1 MRLYVAML
9 RGDNETEE
17 TRQLRGLGKAV
28 EQMVRLR
35 RAIVA
40 SDRFV
45 RTHAQNDKYH
55 ALFVAPEY
63 YFANQRSLNDR
74 FFQHGVKRWIMSAL
88 SAVAEDFPRLLI
100 IPGTVL
106 WTKQVS
112 RGQNDAKSAERVE
125 KVKGRYDAVSG
136 LLDPRRQH
144 IQNVHGAEFGNTK
157 WFIDAQS
164 NEPGWTHHGQFE
176 REENRPRY
184 ENSTHMPSY
193 YLDSVGGTLIAQ
205 NTAYVAK
212 GATILKY
219 HKVGNSAE
227 VDGEFDDVV
236 FAPGSIAGTFKMGD
250 VRYGLEVCM
259 DHWLGVLSGSG
270 AAPVHVQ
277 IITSSSTPNRDF
289 HYHVRAG
296 GLLVHSSTDE
306 SIDPFVPF
314 GTGAARPKLVL
325 TEGLDANL
333 EMSVFDLDDAACGIN
348 SYGADDVL
356 KSISGGAA
364 DGLMG
369 STLSPVHHR
378 YQNL

>member
-9 RGDNETEE
+9 RGDNETAE

-45 RTHAQNDKYH
+45 RGHAQNDKYH

-63 YFANQRSLNDR
+63 FFANQRSLNDR

-112 RGQNDAKSAERVE
+112 RGANDPKSAARVDR
-125 KVKGRYDAVSG
+125 VKARYGAVSG
-136 LLDPRRQH
+136 LLEPRRAH
-144 IQNVHGAEFGNTK
+144 IENVHGEEFGDTSFYVN
-157 WFIDAQS
+157 AQS
-164 NEPGWTHHGQFE
+164 NEPGWTHEGRFA
-176 REENRPRY
+176 RY
-184 ENSTHMPSY
+184 ENDTVTPSF
-193 YLDSVGGTLIAQ
+193 YLGAVGGSLIAQ

-212 GATILKY
+212 GKTILKY

-227 VDGEFDDVV
+227 VHGEGGELV

-277 IITSSSTPNRDF
+277 VITSSSTPNRAF
-289 HYHVRAG
+289 HYHVRSG

-306 SIDPFVPF
+306 TIDPFVPF
-314 GTGAARPKLVL
+314 GTGAAAPKLVR

-333 EMSVFDLDDAACGIN
+333 EISVFDLDDTACGIK
-348 SYGADDVL
+348 SYGADDAL
-356 KSISGGAA
+356 KSISGGSA
-364 DGLMG
+364 DGLMA

-378 YQNL
+378 YENL